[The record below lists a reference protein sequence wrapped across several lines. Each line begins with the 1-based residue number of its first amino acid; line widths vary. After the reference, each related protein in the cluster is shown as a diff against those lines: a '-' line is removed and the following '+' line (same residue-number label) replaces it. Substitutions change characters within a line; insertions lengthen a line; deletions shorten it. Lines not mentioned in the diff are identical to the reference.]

1 MKKLIL
7 LLLFIPLV
15 SFGQQTF
22 EDPEF
27 IETTLETPGAVP
39 EFSLLQSEDI
49 ERYRIYSTTNNYI
62 SLLLDTQTGK
72 LWMVQIGVGDG
83 VAMKTVLSDIEWS
96 FPTELEAKEALQR
109 SLDFWE
115 SDTDENKEAWKPKW
129 EDFKKDIGVVGRFK
143 LYKTKN
149 MYNFIMVDVIDGR
162 TWQVQWN
169 IDEDKR
175 VVRGIY

>member
-72 LWMVQIGVGDG
+72 LWMVQIAVGDG
-83 VAMKTVLSDIEWS
+83 VAMKTVLSDVSWS
-96 FPTELEAKEALQR
+96 YTLKEAKEALKS

-115 SDTDENKEAWKPKW
+115 SDTAEDNEAFKPKW
-129 EDFKKDIGVVGRFK
+129 EDFKEDIGVIGQYK
-143 LYKTKN
+143 LYQTKK
-149 MYNFIMVDVIDGR
+149 MYNFIMVDVINGS
-162 TWQVQWN
+162 TWQVQWS
-169 IDEDKR
+169 IDKDKR
-175 VVRGIY
+175 LVQVIY